1 VVETVS
7 ERWAVVGGGMLGMTI
22 ALRLAQQGKQ
32 VTLLEAAGH
41 LGGLADAWRLA
52 EWVWDRHYHVI
63 LKSDLH
69 LRSLLKELGFENELK
84 WTETRTG
91 FYTDGK
97 LYSMSNVVE
106 FLRFPPL
113 SLLDRLRLGVTIFY
127 ASRIKDWRKL
137 ENTPVADW
145 LQRWSGTHT
154 FEKIWLPL
162 LRAKLGEGYGKT
174 SAAFIWAT
182 IARMYAARRT
192 GLKKEMFGFIDGGYA
207 RIMEQFIEVLRKSEV
222 RIKLSCPVKEVCSR
236 DGIGVNVK
244 FGSGQSEIL
253 DQVVLTI
260 PAPTV
265 MKVCPVLSQVEKA
278 RLSGVEYQG
287 IVCASLLLKHP
298 LSKFYITNLTD
309 PSLPFTAVIEMTAL
323 VDRSRFGG
331 NSLVYLPKYVSAHA
345 PEFSLSDQEIQER
358 FLSALENIY
367 PHFHRDDLLC
377 FRVSRAPHVFA
388 LSTLNYS
395 AHVPAQ
401 TTSIPG
407 VHIVNSAQIVNSTL
421 NVNETVRL
429 AEQAACALN
438 VNSKQAELSYGNVP
452 CESGETHSQLVVGPG

>member
-1 VVETVS
+1 
-7 ERWAVVGGGMLGMTI
+7 MLGMTI

-32 VTLLEAAGH
+32 VTVLEAAGH
-41 LGGLADAWRLA
+41 LGGLADAWSLA
-52 EWVWDRHYHVI
+52 EWTWDRHYHVT

-69 LRSLLKELGFENELK
+69 LRSLLKELGFGNELK

-97 LYSMSNVVE
+97 FYSMSNILE

-113 SLLDRLRLGVTIFY
+113 SLLDRLRLGATIFY

-137 ENTPVADW
+137 ERTPVADW

-162 LRAKLGEGYGKT
+162 LRAKLGEGYRKT

-192 GLKKEMFGFIDGGYA
+192 GLKKEMFGYVDGGYA
-207 RIMEQFIEVLRKSEV
+207 RIVEQFIEVLRKSGV
-222 RIKLSCPVKEVCSR
+222 RIRFCCPVKEVCSP

-244 FGSGQSEIL
+244 FASGQSETF

-260 PAPTV
+260 PAPAV
-265 MKVCPVLSQVEKA
+265 MKVCPLLSQDEKA
-278 RLSGVEYQG
+278 GLSGVEYQG
-287 IVCASLLLKHP
+287 IVCASLLLKRP
-298 LSKFYITNLTD
+298 LSNFYITNLTD

-331 NSLVYLPKYVSAHA
+331 NSLVYLPKYVSAHDA
-345 PEFSLSDQEIQER
+345 EFSRPDHEIQER

-367 PHFHRDDLLC
+367 PHFHRDGLLC
-377 FRVSRAPHVFA
+377 FRVSRAPYVFA

-395 AHVPAQ
+395 AHLPAQ

-407 VHIVNSAQIVNSTL
+407 VHVVNSAQIVNSTL

-438 VNSKQAELSYGNVP
+438 VNSKQAELSHGNVP
-452 CESGETHSQLVVGPG
+452 RESGETHSQLVVGPG